1 MKGLKAATTTYLW
14 MTQTRLK
21 KVAMRARERSRK
33 WGTSILHALNT
44 SSTMNL
50 ATRWRRTAIP
60 DWMVLEDSEDSEVSG
75 SEDTLG
81 PEDGENLDD
90 RLEYTE
96 LRCSYHTGSIVSH
109 QFDKARIIATT

>member
-1 MKGLKAATTTYLW
+1 MKGPKAATTTYLW

-21 KVAMRARERSRK
+21 KVAMRARERSQK
-33 WGTSILHALNT
+33 WGTLILHALNT

-60 DWMVLEDSEDSEVSG
+60 DWMVLEDGEDGEVSG
-75 SEDTLG
+75 SEDVLG
-81 PEDGENLDD
+81 PEDGEHLDD
-90 RLEYTE
+90 RLEYTD

-109 QFDKARIIATT
+109 QFDKVRIIATT